1 MTVDYVEGVGRM
13 QPPLA
18 RNDCNLRKFDLNTYQ
33 CSTVDVHHAGM
44 HCVLSPPSSGKA
56 GGGNVVLHFLLLCFF
71 IVTKICD
78 FCFFALFL
86 CVFPPAISQIFAGKF
101 FRLGNILHFGPIFL

>member
-56 GGGNVVLHFLLLCFF
+56 GGGNVVLHFLLLCFS
-71 IVTKICD
+71 IVTKICVFLLFLRFFVCFSPSNFPD
-78 FCFFALFL
+78 FCWE
-86 CVFPPAISQIFAGKF
+86 IFSTWKY
-101 FRLGNILHFGPIFL
+101 FGPIFL